1 MVLSVSCLT
10 VSRAGRAVLSDLS
23 FDLMAGQALRVQG
36 RNGVGKTTLLRCL
49 AGLQPALAGRI
60 EIAADSLAYAGHAD
74 GVKLPLTVLENLRFW
89 ADIFGTQTI
98 TDSLRL
104 FGLEALQ
111 TRLAGSLSAGQKR
124 RLGLSRL
131 WLAKRRVWL
140 LDEPTVSL
148 DQQAVGQFAAMVGA
162 HLQAGGAAVIAT
174 HIDLGLDARAQI
186 LDLAQFKAKG
196 AALERADEACL

>member
-10 VSRAGRAVLSDLS
+10 VLRAGRAVLSDLS

-89 ADIFGTQTI
+89 ADIFGGRDI
-98 TDSLRL
+98 DR
-104 FGLEALQ
+104 ALDAFDLAPLSD
-111 TRLAGSLSAGQKR
+111 RLAGTLSAGQRR
-124 RLGLSRL
+124 RLGLARL
-131 WLAKRRVWL
+131 LLADRPLWL

-148 DQQAVGQFAAMVGA
+148 DDASVTLFAAAVYN
-162 HLQAGGAAVIAT
+162 HLQAEGAVLIAS
-174 HIDLGLDARAQI
+174 HIDLGLSAEV
-186 LDLAQFKAKG
+186 LDL
-196 AALERADEACL
+196 EPYRAGWSTQASFDEAFL

>member
-89 ADIFGTQTI
+89 ADIFGGRDI
-98 TDSLRL
+98 DR
-104 FGLEALQ
+104 ALDAFDLAPLSD
-111 TRLAGSLSAGQKR
+111 RLAGTLSAGQRR
-124 RLGLSRL
+124 RLGLARL
-131 WLAKRRVWL
+131 LLTARPLWL

-148 DQQAVGQFAAMVGA
+148 DDASVTLFAATVYN
-162 HLQAGGAAVIAT
+162 HLQAEGAVLIAS
-174 HIDLGLDARAQI
+174 HIDLGLSAEV
-186 LDLAQFKAKG
+186 LDL
-196 AALERADEACL
+196 EPYRAGWSTQASFDEAFL

>member
-89 ADIFGTQTI
+89 ADIFGGRDI
-98 TDSLRL
+98 DR
-104 FGLEALQ
+104 ALDAFDLAPLSD
-111 TRLAGSLSAGQKR
+111 RLAGTLSAGQRR
-124 RLGLSRL
+124 RLGLARL
-131 WLAKRRVWL
+131 LLTARPLWL

-148 DQQAVGQFAAMVGA
+148 DDASLTLFTAAVYN
-162 HLQAGGAAVIAT
+162 HLQAEGAVLIASHT
-174 HIDLGLDARAQI
+174 DLGLSAEV
-186 LDLAQFKAKG
+186 LDL
-196 AALERADEACL
+196 EPYRAGWSTQAYFDEAFL

>member
-10 VSRAGRAVLSDLS
+10 VSRAGCAVLSDLS

-74 GVKLPLTVLENLRFW
+74 GVKLPLTVIENLRFW
-89 ADIFGTQTI
+89 ADIFGGRDI
-98 TDSLRL
+98 DR
-104 FGLEALQ
+104 ALDAFDLAPLSD
-111 TRLAGSLSAGQKR
+111 RLAGTLSAGQRR
-124 RLGLSRL
+124 RLGLARL
-131 WLAKRRVWL
+131 LLTDRPLWL

-148 DQQAVGQFAAMVGA
+148 DDASVTLFAAAVC
-162 HLQAGGAAVIAT
+162 HPLQAEGAVLIAS
-174 HIDLGLDARAQI
+174 HIDLGLSAEV
-186 LDLAQFKAKG
+186 LDL
-196 AALERADEACL
+196 EPYRAGWSTQASFDEAFL